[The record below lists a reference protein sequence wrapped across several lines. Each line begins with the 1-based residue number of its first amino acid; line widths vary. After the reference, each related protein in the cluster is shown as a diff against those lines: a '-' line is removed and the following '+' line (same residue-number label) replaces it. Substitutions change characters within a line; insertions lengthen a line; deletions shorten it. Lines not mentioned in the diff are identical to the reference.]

1 MKRLLIPICLIIV
14 LALIA
19 LIQIT
24 EAYKLNINS
33 SYYNVYQNLAMAKG
47 WVKWYPGFKDKGYS
61 IARNS
66 LDGFNITSSSSAVVL
81 QKKGLGAFDI
91 KVAQGN
97 DVSSYNC
104 YVTVSDTM
112 GITKLHVSHQINA
125 YKYLWRKISDIKQN
139 AFFYS
144 LKNYLED
151 TKQYYGFIINKQVVN
166 EKLMIVKREKSI
178 NEAICQKNR
187 AMLKD
192 LLDVSLKEDLSITGP
207 VQLQYVSSIKDST
220 EIMVGLPIAKE
231 KGAISEVQYMP
242 APGGKVLVGYFKGKY
257 KDRQKLYQAMSLYI
271 ADHYLHAN
279 TKPFEKFESNQL
291 PSNEETIVALKV
303 IIPYI

>member
-1 MKRLLIPICLIIV
+1 MKRLLIPVCLIIV

-33 SYYNVYQNLAMAKG
+33 SYYNVYQNLATAKG
-47 WVKWYPGFKDKGYS
+47 WVKWYPGFKDKGYR
-61 IARNS
+61 ITRDS
-66 LDGFNITSSSSAVVL
+66 LDGFNITSSSSSVVL

-91 KVAQGN
+91 NVTQGY
-97 DVSSYNC
+97 DVSLYNC

-112 GITKLHVSHQINA
+112 GISKLDVSRQVNV
-125 YKYLWRKISDIKQN
+125 YKYLWLKITDTNQKSFI
-139 AFFYS
+139 YS

-151 TKQYYGFIINKQVVN
+151 TRQYYGYIINKQVTN

-178 NEAICQKNR
+178 NEDICPKNR
-187 AMLKD
+187 ALLKD
-192 LLDVSLKEDLSITGP
+192 LLDVSVKEDLSIIGP
-207 VQLQYVSSIKDST
+207 VQLQYVTSIKDST
-220 EIMVGLPIAKE
+220 EIMVGLPIAK
-231 KGAISEVQYMP
+231 KQGAISGVQYMP

-279 TKPFEKFESNQL
+279 TKPFEKFENNQL
-291 PSNEETIVALKV
+291 PSNEETIVSLKV